1 MVHTNHSTPPRHRHD
16 PMYTD
21 DTPTYTWF
29 EKYLCGLSGPS
40 LVRNVRDMALL
51 ELAFQCLD
59 AVSLAF
65 TVADE
70 GGLKKLSDQ
79 FALFTLIVSAA
90 TLGALLWYALRRHP
104 DAHFLHPFN
113 AWCVLMLVVYAL
125 VRQIQPKQGSEVNI
139 VGWAVGVEV
148 PHSDAYST
156 QGVVDD
162 VFWVAFA
169 SRKRT
174 WPRTVTLIAD
184 IFSLALFCNIVYLNV
199 QLLRRIQQSSAATSK
214 PSWPWSWRALGL
226 LALGWNPLRAPL
238 AR

>member
-1 MVHTNHSTPPRHRHD
+1 MYTTATTPHRPAAD
-16 PMYTD
+16 TD

-29 EKYLCGLSGPS
+29 EKYLCGLSGPR

-79 FALFTLIVSAA
+79 FALFTLIVSAP

-113 AWCVLMLVVYAL
+113 AWCILMLAVYAL
-125 VRQIQPKQGSEVNI
+125 VRQIQPK
-139 VGWAVGVEV
+139 A
-148 PHSDAYST
+148 ARST
-156 QGVVDD
+156 
-162 VFWVAFA
+162 
-169 SRKRT
+169 
-174 WPRTVTLIAD
+174 
-184 IFSLALFCNIVYLNV
+184 
-199 QLLRRIQQSSAATSK
+199 
-214 PSWPWSWRALGL
+214 
-226 LALGWNPLRAPL
+226 
-238 AR
+238 

>member
-1 MVHTNHSTPPRHRHD
+1 MYTTATTPHRPAAAPAD
-16 PMYTD
+16 TD

-79 FALFTLIVSAA
+79 FALFTLIVSAP

-125 VRQIQPKQGSEVNI
+125 VRKARSSPSQIQPKQGNEVNI
-139 VGWAVGVEV
+139 VGWAVGVL
-148 PHSDAYST
+148 
-156 QGVVDD
+156 Q
-162 VFWVAFA
+162 
-169 SRKRT
+169 
-174 WPRTVTLIAD
+174 
-184 IFSLALFCNIVYLNV
+184 
-199 QLLRRIQQSSAATSK
+199 
-214 PSWPWSWRALGL
+214 
-226 LALGWNPLRAPL
+226 
-238 AR
+238 